1 MDDNTSRT
9 WIEISLDNIA
19 HNYEQLRGRTD
30 PAKFLGVVKA
40 DAYNHGAVKVA
51 SMLQSMGCDYLAVA
65 TIFEAE
71 ELRRAGITMPILILG
86 YTPPEYASRLISGG
100 ITQAIGSLDMA
111 ERMSENAVKAGGKVK
126 THIKIDSGMGRLGF
140 SCVCGEDHLDEIVR

>member
-1 MDDNTSRT
+1 M
-9 WIEISLDNIA
+9 EALFKGLSLI
-19 HNYEQLRGRTD
+19 HLY
-30 PAKFLGVVKA
+30 
-40 DAYNHGAVKVA
+40 GAVKVA

-100 ITQAIGSLDMA
+100 ITQAISRLPMA
-111 ERMSENAVKAGGKVK
+111 
-126 THIKIDSGMGRLGF
+126 
-140 SCVCGEDHLDEIVR
+140 